1 MLSQATTP
9 VLLDIRNSMNLIY
22 NGPVDG
28 PLFVF
33 AHGAGAPATSDF
45 METIAHGLALRGIR
59 VVRFNF
65 PYMQQRVDNGTR
77 RPPERAP
84 KLIAQFEQ
92 IIAEIDQPMVIGG
105 KSMGGR
111 MASLVA
117 AQLFTDNEAA
127 DNEAADN
134 ETVDN
139 NTIDH
144 TTIENS
150 NKIKGVACLSF
161 PFHPSGNPEKLRV
174 DHFPSIKQAVF
185 IAQGERDK
193 LGSKEEILSYG
204 LPENIEWL
212 WLEDGD
218 HNLKPRVKSGFTHQA
233 HLQTT
238 LDSMAAFIKKAT

>member
-1 MLSQATTP
+1 ME
-9 VLLDIRNSMNLIY
+9 LIY

-45 METIAHGLALRGIR
+45 MEAIATGLGLQGIR
-59 VVRFNF
+59 VARFNF

-84 KLIAQFEQ
+84 KLIAQYQ
-92 IIAEIDQPMVIGG
+92 QLIASIDQPMVIGG

-117 AQLFTDNEAA
+117 ADPTTDELSVNA
-127 DNEAADN
+127 
-134 ETVDN
+134 
-139 NTIDH
+139 
-144 TTIENS
+144 
-150 NKIKGVACLSF
+150 KIKGIACLGF
-161 PFHPSGNPEKLRV
+161 PFHPANKPESLRTE
-174 DHFPSIKQAVF
+174 HFPLIKQAVF

-193 LGSKEEILSYG
+193 LGTKEEVASYG
-204 LPENIEWL
+204 LPDNIEWL

-218 HNLKPRVKSGFTHQA
+218 HDLKPRVKSGFTHQV
-233 HLQTT
+233 HLQKTIS
-238 LDSMAAFIKKAT
+238 SMAEFIKKAIL

>member
-1 MLSQATTP
+1 ME
-9 VLLDIRNSMNLIY
+9 LIY
-22 NGPVDG
+22 NGPADG

-45 METIAHGLALRGIR
+45 MEAIAQGLALHGIR
-59 VVRFNF
+59 VGRFNF

-84 KLIAQFEQ
+84 KLIAQYQ
-92 IIAEIDQPMVIGG
+92 QLIASIDQAMVIGG

-117 AQLFTDNEAA
+117 SEPTTDPVTVNE
-127 DNEAADN
+127 
-134 ETVDN
+134 
-139 NTIDH
+139 
-144 TTIENS
+144 
-150 NKIKGVACLSF
+150 KIKGIACLGF
-161 PFHPSGNPEKLRV
+161 PFHPANKPESLRTE
-174 DHFPSIKQAVF
+174 HFVSIKQPVF

-193 LGSKEEILSYG
+193 LGTKAEVASYG

-218 HNLKPRVKSGFTHQA
+218 HDLKPRVKSGFTHQA
-233 HLQTT
+233 HLQKTI
-238 LDSMAAFIKKAT
+238 DHMAQFIKASLS